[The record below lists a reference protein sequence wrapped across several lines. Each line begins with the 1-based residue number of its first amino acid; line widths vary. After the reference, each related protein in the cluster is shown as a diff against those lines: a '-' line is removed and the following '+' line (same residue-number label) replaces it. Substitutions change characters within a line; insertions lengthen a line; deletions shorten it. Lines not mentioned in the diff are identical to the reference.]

1 MRRWAGAAL
10 LMALA
15 MPAAAE
21 PRWLTCSYTDMGG
34 KQQGLAV
41 MFDQDRNI
49 ASIFEDGSMVEGT
62 NTSITF
68 QAIRSRFPRFFLT
81 YNRNDGALS
90 LALTGGGGFTTGI
103 VNGSCRRSNPPPGAP
118 R

>member
-1 MRRWAGAAL
+1 MTLVLLAA
-10 LMALA
+10 
-15 MPAAAE
+15 PASAE
-21 PRWLTCSYTDMGG
+21 SRWLACNYTDLGG
-34 KQQGLAV
+34 KQHTLAV

-49 ASIFEDGSMVEGT
+49 ASIFEDGSMVEGA

-90 LALTGGGGFTTGI
+90 LSMTGGGGFAVGI
-103 VNGSCRRSNPPPGAP
+103 VHGSCRRAPPPPGAP